1 MSKGFDSPSIQKE
14 RCPTKSKRLKPA
26 VDAIEVQQQWLSQFS
41 KLNDPRGRQG
51 CDHAFL
57 SVVLIAILATI
68 GGAKG
73 WEDIEVYAESHQAW
87 LETFL
92 DLKNGIPK
100 ADTYRRV
107 FERINP
113 DELQECFMGWVR
125 EIVEATG
132 AQIIPIDGKSLKG
145 SYDRNRRQSSLHTVS
160 AWATENRLML
170 GQVKVEDKSNEIK
183 AIPALLNLLDITGC
197 IITIDAMGT
206 QTEIAGQIIEKGAN
220 YVLCLKANHPTFYT
234 QVKTWF
240 ENQKAKGFKE
250 IEYSYDLTVEKGH
263 HRKENRQIWAVPLSA
278 IGELYKSSQWAGLKT
293 LVMVIRVRTLWNKTT
308 REVMFYLSSL
318 TPDAAY
324 IGRAIRAH
332 WSIENQLHWVLD
344 VTFGEDDSRIRNL
357 HGPENFSLLRRMA
370 ISLLNQETSTKR
382 SLRQKMKRASMNT
395 NYLLEVLAVTLTH

>member
-132 AQIIPIDGKSLKG
+132 GSNYSHRWQKSQRFL
-145 SYDRNRRQSSLHTVS
+145 
-160 AWATENRLML
+160 
-170 GQVKVEDKSNEIK
+170 
-183 AIPALLNLLDITGC
+183 
-197 IITIDAMGT
+197 
-206 QTEIAGQIIEKGAN
+206 
-220 YVLCLKANHPTFYT
+220 
-234 QVKTWF
+234 
-240 ENQKAKGFKE
+240 
-250 IEYSYDLTVEKGH
+250 
-263 HRKENRQIWAVPLSA
+263 
-278 IGELYKSSQWAGLKT
+278 
-293 LVMVIRVRTLWNKTT
+293 
-308 REVMFYLSSL
+308 
-318 TPDAAY
+318 
-324 IGRAIRAH
+324 
-332 WSIENQLHWVLD
+332 
-344 VTFGEDDSRIRNL
+344 
-357 HGPENFSLLRRMA
+357 
-370 ISLLNQETSTKR
+370 
-382 SLRQKMKRASMNT
+382 
-395 NYLLEVLAVTLTH
+395 